1 MFVSIDDKNNRVS
14 VENAIKGGKYFCPS
28 CGEPLI
34 VRATDSLAVKTHFSH
49 KKGTDCDSFTHD
61 MSDWHFDWQM
71 KFPIENR
78 EVVVEK
84 DGIKHRADV
93 LINNIVIE
101 FQHSPITAEEIA
113 KRNEFYLSCGY
124 KVIWI
129 FDADNQLKNEYGGSL
144 DPVECRNGGLCWK
157 RAKRQFSNPIPQNVF
172 MFLQYSTPISVPAL
186 RGKPFDVLLLITK
199 SDPKEIN
206 YFNTQVN
213 DTQYY
218 YLTPDSFLKD
228 FGFNEDPNS
237 VSLSAI
243 IDASNKYAKE
253 RLRAQH
259 RMTQTLKIT
268 RYPPRYYKKPGRRF

>member
-129 FDADNQLKNEYGGSL
+129 FDADNQLKNERGESI
-144 DPVECRNGGLCWK
+144 DPVECRNGGLTWK
-157 RAKRQFSNPIPQNVF
+157 RAKRQFSNKMPHNVSV
-172 MFLQYSTPISVPAL
+172 FLQYKTVTADQRLNGQPV
-186 RGKPFDVLLLITK
+186 DVMVLLQEVDSKDIK
-199 SDPKEIN
+199 
-206 YFNTQVN
+206 YFNTQIS
-213 DTQYY
+213 DTQYI
-218 YLTPDSFLKD
+218 YLRPDYFLKD
-228 FGFNEDPNS
+228 FGLNQDPQS
-237 VSLSAI
+237 VSLSLI
-243 IDASNKYAKE
+243 IKSAVSYWKGVANRSQTRTIYIQNNRRYLPRFRKTR
-253 RLRAQH
+253 RL
-259 RMTQTLKIT
+259 
-268 RYPPRYYKKPGRRF
+268 